1 MNIEDKEYVS
11 VISVSIKDPDSGY
24 PWHCWEKYIKGQLSN
39 TDKCLDKDMETEM
52 ARLMNLGFRVIKGGV
67 RCCLSITAHDKSI
80 TDKLKNQDCF
90 IESHIN

>member
-1 MNIEDKEYVS
+1 M
-11 VISVSIKDPDSGY
+11 SIA
-24 PWHCWEKYIKGQLSN
+24 
-39 TDKCLDKDMETEM
+39 DKCTDRDMESEA

-80 TDKLKNQDCF
+80 TDKLKNQDSF

>member
-52 ARLMNLGFRVIKGGV
+52 ARLMNLGFKVIRGGV
-67 RCCLSITAHDKSI
+67 RCCLSETSYDKSI
-80 TDKLKNQDCF
+80 QEKLKDNESF
-90 IESHIN
+90 IENYIN